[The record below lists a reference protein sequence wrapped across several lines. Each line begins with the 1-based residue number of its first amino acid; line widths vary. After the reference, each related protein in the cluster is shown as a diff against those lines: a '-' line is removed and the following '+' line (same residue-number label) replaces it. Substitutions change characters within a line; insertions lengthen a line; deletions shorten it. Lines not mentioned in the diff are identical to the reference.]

1 MNPRSPFSHLTQK
14 NTAQP
19 EPQAEKKVT
28 KPAMGAVALQGD
40 IAAIALENIFQLFDF
55 AALSGK
61 LKIRTDANSGSFYF
75 RKGMLTYGILQIN
88 HFKIGELLL
97 ASKMITPEQLREC
110 LLVHEQNPSRQRFG
124 QILLEKGYIQ
134 PGHLNDSLLRQIKEA
149 FFEALSWQQGTFH
162 FYLDQNP
169 APEEIQICTRIDH
182 LLLEGMVYLDNAVS
196 SAP

>member
-1 MNPRSPFSHLTQK
+1 MNPRSPFGHLNQK
-14 NTAQP
+14 DTAQSA
-19 EPQAEKKVT
+19 PQAEKKAT

-40 IAAIALENIFQLFDF
+40 IAAIAIENIFQLFDF

-61 LKIRTDANSGSFYF
+61 LEIQTDANTGNFYF
-75 RKGMLTYGILQIN
+75 KKGMLTYGILQIN

-97 ASKMITPEQLREC
+97 GSKMITPEQLQEC
-110 LLVHEQNPSRQRFG
+110 LLIHEQNPSRQRFG

-134 PGHLNDSLLRQIKEA
+134 PGHLSASLLRQIKEA

-162 FYLDQNP
+162 FYLNQSP

-182 LLLEGMVYLDNAVS
+182 LLLEGMVYLDNAS
-196 SAP
+196 TSAP